1 MKSIIRVC
9 NIDTVEDIN
18 NIRIAVSG
26 NNGVIAC
33 EINKDKREVS
43 VVYDKFILSLEEL
56 VESIED
62 KGYIVI

>member
-9 NIDTVEDIN
+9 NIDTVEDIS

-33 EINKDKREVS
+33 EINKDKKEVS
-43 VVYDKFILSLEEL
+43 VVYDKFILSLDQL
-56 VESIED
+56 IESIED